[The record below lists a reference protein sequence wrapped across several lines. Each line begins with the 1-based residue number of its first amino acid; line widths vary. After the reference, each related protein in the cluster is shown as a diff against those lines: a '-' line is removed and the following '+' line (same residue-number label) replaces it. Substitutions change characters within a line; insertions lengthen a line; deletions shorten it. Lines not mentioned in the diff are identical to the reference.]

1 MRNEGLA
8 RLKLSRKQLVIVV
21 TYRSSVTLTSWDMSH
36 HPVPLSDLVVLP
48 NNPSPS
54 SLSFMAV
61 FWVFLFPS
69 PSLSALCSRPVSSI
83 FASSHPDNTHFF
95 YFCPP
100 AHIGRRCLAR
110 LQLWQGTAVRWQTPL
125 ICLSCVQAHT
135 HALSLSIQ
143 LQNHFEPATNQSST
157 LTSTGRWRGESD
169 GVAVLMKVTGCKAR
183 NWNAFW
189 LLREQ
194 DKGKENIC
202 LLFCILQALRNCIGL
217 CKRGLHLNCLR
228 GEQL

>member
-21 TYRSSVTLTSWDMSH
+21 TYRSSVTLASWDMSH

-61 FWVFLFPS
+61 FGVFCFPLRACQ
-69 PSLSALCSRPVSSI
+69 LSALVLSPLSLPHLTLTTPTSSI
-83 FASSHPDNTHFF
+83 FALLLISVEDVWQDFSCDKAQLSADKPRSFVSLV
-95 YFCPP
+95 C
-100 AHIGRRCLAR
+100 RR
-110 LQLWQGTAVRWQTPL
+110 
-125 ICLSCVQAHT
+125 T
-135 HALSLSIQ
+135 HARSSLSIQ

-202 LLFCILQALRNCIGL
+202 LLFCILQALHNCIGL